1 MDSKYIQR
9 KNRTNIMH
17 KNSPTRHL
25 KTKGFSLGEKQD
37 SSHQISIS
45 SGKSF
50 REMIIKEAI
59 KRQISVSKLMRDSTA
74 YAIKNKI
81 PL

>member
-1 MDSKYIQR
+1 
-9 KNRTNIMH
+9 MH

-25 KTKGFSLGEKQD
+25 KSKAFSLGEKQL

-45 SGKSF
+45 SGKTF
-50 REMIIKEAI
+50 RQMVVNEAI
-59 KRQISVSKLMRDSTA
+59 KRKVSVSKLMRDSTA

-81 PL
+81 QL